1 MCGPAPGFG
10 ARRRRSVAVAPGQA
24 LAEERVENL
33 GGDTESLPFLGR
45 EAVLVA
51 AIGRCRGGRTGRE
64 EAGDEKTGEHD
75 GNTTEHMDV
84 PTVSGDCVRC
94 HLPGAAGPE
103 SCDSS
108 GRCCERT
115 SGTAV
120 LP

>member
-1 MCGPAPGFG
+1 M
-10 ARRRRSVAVAPGQA
+10 
-24 LAEERVENL
+24 
-33 GGDTESLPFLGR
+33 
-45 EAVLVA
+45 A
-51 AIGRCRGGRTGRE
+51 AIDRRRGGRTGRE

-75 GNTTEHMDV
+75 GNTTEHKDV
-84 PTVSGDCVRC
+84 PTVSGDGVRC

-108 GRCCERT
+108 GGCCERT